1 MAAEQQKLQTILPA
15 AAPREVHKPTALDNM
30 ARLAALHDEAEDTA
44 VLANLLGR
52 GPYVAATLGTLA
64 ILTVA
69 LAGIGASLAETAMWG
84 VFMLIATG
92 AFVRIYANAI
102 RGAFERATLRNF
114 HEDAKAVALYA
125 GFAWGAG
132 AFLSLPATATV
143 AMLLVF
149 AGGASVILAL
159 MMRDRALILAF
170 VAPATILS
178 AAAALLRPLAAGAAS
193 AVLVLL
199 AGLAVLA
206 ASYGADRMMRR
217 TRTLPALAELP
228 LS

>member
-1 MAAEQQKLQTILPA
+1 MAAEQQKLQTVLPA
-15 AAPREVHKPTALDNM
+15 AEPREVHKPSALDNM
-30 ARLAALHDEAEDTA
+30 ARLAALHDEAEETA
-44 VLANLLGR
+44 ILANLLGR
-52 GPYVAATLGTLA
+52 APYAAATLATLA
-64 ILTVA
+64 VLTIV
-69 LAGIGASLAETAMWG
+69 LAGVGASLAETAVWG
-84 VFMLIATG
+84 VFMLIATA

-102 RGAFERATLRNF
+102 RGAFERATLKNF

-132 AFLSLPATATV
+132 AFLCLPATAAV
-143 AMLLVF
+143 SMLLVF
-149 AGGASVILAL
+149 ATGASAILAVML
-159 MMRDRALILAF
+159 RDPALTFAF

-178 AAAALLRPLAAGAAS
+178 AAAALIRPLAAGAGG

-206 ASYGADRMMRR
+206 ASYGADRLMRR
-217 TRTLPALAELP
+217 SRAMPALAELP